1 LKNQSAKLAAHGA
14 PAPSTPLKPRLDS
27 NKILKS
33 PASARRPKW
42 KRAPEVA
49 TAEISEPEDEIT
61 PSAKPSMKAIDNVP
75 YYKVHKEETEV
86 KREDAKVKVGNDS
99 DYTA

>member
-1 LKNQSAKLAAHGA
+1 MKNQSAKLAAHGA
-14 PAPSTPLKPRLDS
+14 SAPSTPLKPRPDS

-42 KRAPEVA
+42 KRAPEVT
-49 TAEISEPEDEIT
+49 TAEISEPEDEIA

-86 KREDAKVKVGNDS
+86 KREDAKVKGGNDS